1 MFRAEI
7 RPGLELRL
15 LEERHAPE
23 LFARVDSDRDYL
35 RQWLPWVDANASED
49 DSAAFIRSALEQ
61 FAAGD
66 GVTAGMWS
74 NGRFA
79 GVLGTHKIHRLYQ
92 KVELG
97 YWIGYP
103 FQGKG
108 IVTDCCRAMVTY
120 LFDERK
126 LNRVEI
132 HCAVDNAKSIA
143 IPKRLGFKLE
153 GTLREGDFS
162 GGRYHDLHV
171 FGMLSRE
178 WPRQRPFVGEF

>member
-1 MFRAEI
+1 MFRAAI
-7 RPGLELRL
+7 RPDLELRL
-15 LEERHAPE
+15 IEERHAPE
-23 LFARVDSDRDYL
+23 IFSLVDRDRAYL
-35 RQWLPWVDANASED
+35 RQWLPWVDANASLD
-49 DSAAFIRSALEQ
+49 DTVSFIRSTLEQ

-66 GVTAGMWS
+66 SITTGMWW

-79 GVLGTHKIHRLYQ
+79 GVLGTHKINRLYS

-97 YWIGYP
+97 YWIGHA

-108 IVTDCCRAMVTY
+108 IVTDSSRAMITH
-120 LFDERK
+120 LFAERD

-143 IPKRLGFKLE
+143 VPKRLGFKLE

-162 GGRYHDLHV
+162 GGRFRDLHV
-171 FGMLSRE
+171 FGMLKRE
-178 WPRQRPFVGEF
+178 WPAHKG